1 MAKVGWT
8 VPASPSQKVV
18 VRPTRVQEL
27 QEPTPD
33 AACAVPA
40 RYTDVHQY
48 NMVFKL
54 LVKLEADYDR
64 AMKESQ
70 ARAC

>member
-1 MAKVGWT
+1 M
-8 VPASPSQKVV
+8 
-18 VRPTRVQEL
+18 QEL